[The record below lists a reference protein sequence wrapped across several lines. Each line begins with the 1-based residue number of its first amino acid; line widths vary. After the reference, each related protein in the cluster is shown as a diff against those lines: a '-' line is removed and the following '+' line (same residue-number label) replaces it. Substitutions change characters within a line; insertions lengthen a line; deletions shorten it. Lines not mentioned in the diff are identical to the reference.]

1 MWKDFF
7 YYSKS
12 ERRAVIVLIM
22 VIALLITVI
31 QYLPERIGKNYANS
45 FEADSLE
52 LASFLAKVQK
62 QEEKSF
68 EKGRGHETR
77 QKAYQLKTF
86 DPNKADSLELTE
98 LGLSSFVV
106 RNIIKYREKGGRFT
120 SAESLSR
127 IYGLEKAN
135 FEKLK
140 PYIRISEVV
149 LPQTAKIPADTLRED
164 SLTYKKT
171 FKYPEGTLVDVGVAD
186 TVELKK
192 IPGIGSVIS
201 RRIVGYRRVLGGF
214 YDLSQLEELD
224 CITPEMMKWFK
235 LEVGQIQKMAVNRL
249 SLDKL
254 RAHPYLNFYQAKVI
268 IEYRK
273 KWGEIKSLS
282 QLSLFEEFTEKD
294 LNRLS
299 HYFTFD

>member
-68 EKGRGHETR
+68 EKRRGHETR

-106 RNIIKYREKGGRFT
+106 RNIIKYREKGGKFT

-140 PYIRISEVV
+140 PYIRISEAV
-149 LPQTAKIPADTLRED
+149 LPQTTKIPTDTLRED
-164 SLTYKKT
+164 SLTYKKA

-186 TVELKK
+186 TVELQK

-235 LEVGQIQKMAVNRL
+235 LEGGQIQKMAVNRL

-254 RAHPYLNFYQAKVI
+254 RAHPYLNFYQAKAI

>member
-12 ERRAVIVLIM
+12 ERRAVIILIM

-68 EKGRGHETR
+68 EKGRGHETG
-77 QKAYQLKTF
+77 QKAFQLKTF

-98 LGLSSFVV
+98 VGLSSCVV
-106 RNIIKYREKGGRFT
+106 RNIIKYREKGGKFT

-140 PYIRISEVV
+140 PYIRISEAV

-164 SLTYKKT
+164 SLTYKKA

-201 RRIVGYRRVLGGF
+201 RRIVGYRRVLVGF
-214 YDLSQLEELD
+214 YDL
-224 CITPEMMKWFK
+224 
-235 LEVGQIQKMAVNRL
+235 
-249 SLDKL
+249 
-254 RAHPYLNFYQAKVI
+254 
-268 IEYRK
+268 
-273 KWGEIKSLS
+273 
-282 QLSLFEEFTEKD
+282 
-294 LNRLS
+294 
-299 HYFTFD
+299 

>member
-12 ERRAVIVLIM
+12 EPRAVIVLIM

-62 QEEKSF
+62 HEEKSF

-77 QKAYQLKTF
+77 QKAYKLKTF

-106 RNIIKYREKGGRFT
+106 RNIIKYREKGGKFT

-235 LEVGQIQKMAVNRL
+235 LEGGQIQKMAVNRL

-254 RAHPYLNFYQAKVI
+254 RAHPYLNFYQAKAI

>member
-68 EKGRGHETR
+68 EKRRGHETR

-235 LEVGQIQKMAVNRL
+235 LEGGQIQKMAVNRL

-254 RAHPYLNFYQAKVI
+254 RAHPYLNFYQAKAI

>member
-22 VIALLITVI
+22 VIALLITII

-235 LEVGQIQKMAVNRL
+235 LEGGQIQKMAVNRL

>member
-68 EKGRGHETR
+68 EKGRGYETR

-140 PYIRISEVV
+140 PYIHISEAV

-254 RAHPYLNFYQAKVI
+254 RAHPYLNFYQAKAI

>member
-12 ERRAVIVLIM
+12 ERRAIIVL
-22 VIALLITVI
+22 VALIALLITVI

-62 QEEKSF
+62 QEKITF
-68 EKGRGHETR
+68 EKEKVRETK
-77 QKAYQLKTF
+77 QKLYSLKPF
-86 DPNKADSLELTE
+86 DPNEADSLELVE
-98 LGLSSFVV
+98 LGLPSFVV
-106 RNIIKYREKGGRFT
+106 RNILKYREKGGRFT
-120 SAESLSR
+120 TAESLSR
-127 IYGLEKAN
+127 VYGLEKVY

-140 PYIRISEVV
+140 PYIRISE
-149 LPQTAKIPADTLRED
+149 TALLPADKVLND
-164 SLTYKKT
+164 SLRKDSLPYKKA
-171 FKYPEGTLVDVGVAD
+171 FKYSEGMLVDVGVAD

-201 RRIVGYRRVLGGF
+201 RRIVGYRKMLGGF
-214 YDLSQLEELD
+214 YDLSQLQELD

-235 LEVGQIQKMAVNRL
+235 LEGGEIQKLAVSRL

-254 RAHPYLNFYQAKVI
+254 RAHPYINFYQAKAI
-268 IEYRK
+268 IEYRR

-282 QLSLFEEFTEKD
+282 QLTLLKEFTEKD

>member
-235 LEVGQIQKMAVNRL
+235 LEGGQIQKMAVNRL

-254 RAHPYLNFYQAKVI
+254 RAHPYLNFYQAKAI

>member
-68 EKGRGHETR
+68 EKGRGYETR

-254 RAHPYLNFYQAKVI
+254 RAHPYLNFYQAKAI

>member
-106 RNIIKYREKGGRFT
+106 RNIIKYREKGGKFT

-235 LEVGQIQKMAVNRL
+235 LEGGQIQKMAVNRL

-254 RAHPYLNFYQAKVI
+254 RAHPYLNFYQAKAI

>member
-12 ERRAVIVLIM
+12 ERRAVIVL
-22 VIALLITVI
+22 VSLIALLITVI

-62 QEEKSF
+62 QEKKTSG
-68 EKGRGHETR
+68 KETVVDTKR
-77 QKAYQLKTF
+77 KEYKLKAF

-98 LGLSSFVV
+98 LGLPSFVV
-106 RNIIKYREKGGRFT
+106 RNILKYREKGGRFT

-127 IYGLEKAN
+127 IYGLEKAY

-140 PYIRISEVV
+140 PYIRISQTT
-149 LPQTAKIPADTLRED
+149 LPEIDKISNDTLRKD
-164 SLTYKKT
+164 SFAYKKV

-201 RRIVGYRRVLGGF
+201 RRIVGYRKVLGGF
-214 YDLSQLEELD
+214 YDLSQLQELD

-235 LEVGQIQKMAVNRL
+235 LEGGQIQKLAVNRL

-254 RAHPYLNFYQAKVI
+254 RAHPYINFYQAKAIV
-268 IEYRK
+268 EYRR

-282 QLSLFEEFTEKD
+282 QLTLLKEFTEKD